1 MAKKNM
7 KKQQKQQ
14 KVVNDD
20 DDELVFLWMVLI
32 ALISF
37 LLSYIVTT
45 YLIQT
50 TDFENVILMLADK
63 LH

>member
-1 MAKKNM
+1 MKKQQ
-7 KKQQKQQ
+7 KQQKQQ

-20 DDELVFLWMVLI
+20 DDELVFLWRILTALV
-32 ALISF
+32 AFLIS
-37 LLSYIVTT
+37 YIGTT
-45 YLIQT
+45 YLTYT

>member
-1 MAKKNM
+1 M

-37 LLSYIVTT
+37 LLSYIGTT
-45 YLIQT
+45 YLTYT
-50 TDFENVILMLADK
+50 TDFENVIFMLADK